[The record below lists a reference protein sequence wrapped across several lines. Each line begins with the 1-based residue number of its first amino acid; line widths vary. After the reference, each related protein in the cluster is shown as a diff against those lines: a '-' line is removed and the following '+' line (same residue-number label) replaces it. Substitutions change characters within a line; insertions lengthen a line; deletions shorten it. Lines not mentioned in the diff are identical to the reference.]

1 MELQNTIIAHMPGK
15 RKKTPSGW
23 TTINCPMCTTNGQS
37 RPDTRS
43 RGGFRFVDGMVYHCF
58 NCGFSTSYKPGRT
71 FGKKLVGLLR
81 GIGVP
86 DNEIRRLQLLAI
98 REKENNPL
106 QEEKPKPKVSW
117 KEIQLPKGS
126 KPFVEIIKQDNP
138 PEDAV
143 WVYKHINGRL

>member
-1 MELQNTIIAHMPGK
+1 MELQNTIITHMPGK

-86 DNEIRRLQLLAI
+86 DNEVRRLSLI
-98 REKENNPL
+98 
-106 QEEKPKPKVSW
+106 
-117 KEIQLPKGS
+117 
-126 KPFVEIIKQDNP
+126 
-138 PEDAV
+138 
-143 WVYKHINGRL
+143 HI